1 VLWSIRDNGYVFV
14 DVFMNMF
21 IQVCAITQVFNDPS
35 KFQTDM
41 QGKISLQESFNTDS
55 KYKSFSWKIL
65 RQAMEVFGAKTY
77 VGETAL
83 TEGQFNE
90 SNVVH

>member
-1 VLWSIRDNGYVFV
+1 
-14 DVFMNMF
+14 
-21 IQVCAITQVFNDPS
+21 
-35 KFQTDM
+35 M
-41 QGKISLQESFNTDS
+41 QRKISLQESFNTDS
-55 KYKSFSWKIL
+55 KYRFFSWKIL

>member
-1 VLWSIRDNGYVFV
+1 
-14 DVFMNMF
+14 
-21 IQVCAITQVFNDPS
+21 
-35 KFQTDM
+35 M

-55 KYKSFSWKIL
+55 KYRSFSWKIL

-90 SNVVH
+90 SNVVHWNAADQSPQKGSATPAGWDRVRGCVFE